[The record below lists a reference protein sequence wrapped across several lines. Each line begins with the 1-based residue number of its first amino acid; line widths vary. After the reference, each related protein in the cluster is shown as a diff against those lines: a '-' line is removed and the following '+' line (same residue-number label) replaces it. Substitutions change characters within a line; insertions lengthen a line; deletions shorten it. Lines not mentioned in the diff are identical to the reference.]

1 MPRWIRG
8 GRNVFDRLNS
18 ELSIGARLTL
28 VSALFIGSTA
38 IGAGLV
44 LKAGMDDVGFSNKE
58 LAGTEHL
65 ALVWQAVEAPHGQ
78 ASSILGT
85 EAKEDERFGSADER
99 EAFVAATSDRDQ
111 IAAASA
117 YIVAIGDGSNLTLD
131 PDLDS
136 FYAMDAIV
144 VRLPNVVL
152 DMHTL
157 QAAISSAAEPAQ
169 KGRDIAVAADR
180 LERSR
185 DQALA
190 SMSAAVANNKNGLL
204 DGKLSAPSTALK
216 SATDAMLAAARRA
229 IDTGDAGTV
238 GAQGVETAANA
249 AWHASQEGLESLLK
263 ARIAGLEG
271 ILFAELAFAVLSA
284 LLAALMSLLVGRG
297 LSGRLSSLLGVMDN
311 LRESN
316 AAVTV
321 PYQSDRHE
329 TGKIAATLELFR
341 KRIIEREAEQRQVEA
356 DKLQAD
362 RAQREAEEAALSR
375 ERATVVG
382 SLGEGLSALAA
393 GDLTYRLN
401 HDMPVAYERLQ
412 SDFNAAMTQLQDLMK
427 AVAAN
432 VTGIRSGAG
441 EIGQAADDLSRR
453 TEQQAAAIEETAAAL
468 DEITATVR
476 KSADSA
482 SRANSVV
489 SSARTDAETSGNVVR
504 EAVSAMGE
512 IERSASQISQIIG
525 VIDEIAFQTNLLAL
539 NAGVEAARAGDAGRG
554 FAVVASEVRALA
566 QRSSDAA
573 KEIKAL
579 ISASANHVG
588 SGVKLVG
595 KTGEALQDIIGR
607 VTEINDLVSEIAA
620 SAKEQSTALQEVNT
634 AVNQMDQVT
643 QQNAAMVEEST
654 AASHALTQEAAELT
668 RLLSAFQVGAA
679 DIPRATRAPA
689 KSRPMPPVVVQ
700 QKRVAA
706 FAASQSAAAQRVS
719 APDDWEEF

>member
-1 MPRWIRG
+1 M
-8 GRNVFDRLNS
+8 FDRVNS
-18 ELSIGARLTL
+18 ELSIGARLAL
-28 VSALFIGSTA
+28 VSALFIGSSA
-38 IGAGLV
+38 IVTGLLV
-44 LKAGMDDVGFSNKE
+44 KNSLDDVAFSKKE
-58 LAGTEHL
+58 LAGTDRL
-65 ALVWQAVEAPHGQ
+65 SLVWDAVEAPHEKS
-78 ASSILGT
+78 ASILADG
-85 EAKEDERFGSADER
+85 EAADESFAAADER
-99 EAFVAATSDRDQ
+99 AAFLASGSDREQAAT
-111 IAAASA
+111 ASA

-144 VRLPNVVL
+144 VRLPNVLL
-152 DMHTL
+152 DLQTL
-157 QAAISSAAEPAQ
+157 HEAMSSTGEPAQ
-169 KGRDIAVAADR
+169 KGRDVAVAMDR

-185 DQALA
+185 DQALG
-190 SMSAAVANNKNGLL
+190 SMAAAIVNNKDDSLGAKFA
-204 DGKLSAPSTALK
+204 GPSEALK
-216 SATDAMLAAARRA
+216 ASTDALLVAARQA
-229 IDTGDAGTV
+229 IATGEV
-238 GAQGVETAANA
+238 GAADFQSAETATNA
-249 AWHASQEGLESLLK
+249 AWRASHD
-263 ARIAGLEG
+263 GLEG
-271 ILFAELAFAVLSA
+271 LLKTRVGGLEGTMFAQLAISVLSA
-284 LLAALMSLLVGRG
+284 LLAALVSLVVARG
-297 LSGRLSSLLGVMDN
+297 LSGRLASLLGVMDS

-316 AAVTV
+316 ADVTV
-321 PYQSDRHE
+321 PYLSDKHE
-329 TGKIAATLELFR
+329 TGKIATTLELFR
-341 KRIIEREAEQRQVEA
+341 ARIIEREAEQRKVEA
-356 DKLQAD
+356 DKIAAE
-362 RAQREAEEAALSR
+362 RAQRASEEAALER

-393 GDLTYRLN
+393 GDLTYRLDS
-401 HDMPVAYERLQ
+401 DMPDAYRRLQ
-412 SDFNAAMTQLQDLMK
+412 LDFNSALSQLQDTMK
-427 AVAAN
+427 TVAVN

-476 KSADSA
+476 KSAESA
-482 SRANSVV
+482 SRANAVV
-489 SSARTDAETSGNVVR
+489 SSAQSDAMTSGDVVR

-512 IERSASQISQIIG
+512 IERSANQISQIIG

-573 KEIKAL
+573 KEIKTL
-579 ISASANHVG
+579 ISASASHVG

-595 KTGEALQDIIGR
+595 KTGVALQDIIGR

-654 AASHALTQEAAELT
+654 AASHSLTQEAAELT
-668 RLLSAFQVGAA
+668 RLISSFQVGEASVVPA
-679 DIPRATRAPA
+679 RSPA
-689 KSRPMPPVVVQ
+689 KARSAPPVIAQ

-706 FAASQSAAAQRVS
+706 FAASQARAPAQAS